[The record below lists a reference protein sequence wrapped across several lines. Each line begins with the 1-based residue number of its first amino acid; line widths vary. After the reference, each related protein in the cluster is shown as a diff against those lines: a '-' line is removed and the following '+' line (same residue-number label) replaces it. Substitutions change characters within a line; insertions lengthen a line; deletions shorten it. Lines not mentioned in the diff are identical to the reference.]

1 MTQAVKAWGTSGD
14 QRRITWIDKLLPGLS
29 GTRLRGLH
37 GRVSLNRELGCQP
50 TSDADLLGSLHNALP
65 SDYASVLVILAHYIG
80 KMIEDLDYT
89 FGSATLTSKTVRGAR
104 GLL

>member
-1 MTQAVKAWGTSGD
+1 VVNACGYGGD
-14 QRRITWIDKLLPGLS
+14 HRRITWIGKLLPGLS

-37 GRVSLNRELGCQP
+37 GSVSLNREFGCQP
-50 TSDADLLGSLHNALP
+50 TPDADLLGSLHNALP
-65 SDYASVLVILAHYIG
+65 SDHASILIILAHYIG
-80 KMIEDLDYT
+80 EMVEDLDYT